1 LLKNVEF
8 MISDPNSPKKLSAN
22 EGIKERS
29 NFLRGTIL
37 ESLSDESTGCISADD
52 AQLTKFHGTYMQDDR
67 DKRASLIKEKKE
79 KAYSFMIRVR
89 VPGGVCTPAQ
99 WLGIDELADKFGESS
114 LKLTTRQ
121 AFQLYGILKK
131 NLKQTMKEINDTLL
145 DTLAACG
152 DVNRNVM
159 SPANPFESKLHQQA
173 LDVAQQIHDHLT
185 PKTSSYAEI
194 WLDGEKKG
202 AVGEEEEEPIY
213 GKTYLPRKFKIAVA
227 LPPRNDVDVF
237 SNCLG
242 FVGIPE
248 GDKVIGY
255 NVLVGGGLGMT
266 HGKTATYPRLADVI
280 GFCSPE
286 QVVQVAEE
294 IVKIQRDHGDRS
306 DRRHARMKYTVEDKG
321 PDWILEELNRRL
333 GWSLEKA
340 RDFEFDS
347 TTDRYGWTQDAD
359 GKWAYGLFVEGG
371 RLRASGNNQGR
382 LALRKIAEEVPCQFR
397 LTANQNVIIARVDQ
411 ANKQRVEDILRDFGV
426 TLPDQLSGIRL
437 NSIACTALPT
447 CSLAL
452 AESERY
458 LPKLVDELETIIDG
472 LGLRDQSI
480 AIRST
485 GCPNGCGR
493 PYLGE
498 IGLVGKAPGKYNLY
512 LGAGLD
518 GTRLNKLYRPA
529 ISHEEIV
536 QELTPVLEDFAS
548 NRETDERF
556 GDFCI
561 RQGYVQ
567 ATLEGSDFHD

>member
-1 LLKNVEF
+1 

-37 ESLSDESTGCISADD
+37 ESLSDESTGSISADD

-67 DKRASLIKEKKE
+67 DLRASLIKEKKE
-79 KAYSFMIRVR
+79 KAFSFMIRVR

-99 WLGIDELADKFGESS
+99 WLGIDDLADKFGESS

-159 SPANPFESKLHQQA
+159 SPANPFESQLHQQA
-173 LDVAQQIHDHLT
+173 LDVAQKIHDHLT
-185 PKTSSYAEI
+185 PRTSAYAEI
-194 WLDGEKKG
+194 WLDGEKKS

-242 FVGIPE
+242 FVGIPQ

-333 GWSLEKA
+333 GWSLGKA
-340 RDFEFDS
+340 RDFQFDS

-371 RLRASGNNQGR
+371 RLRASGKNQGR
-382 LALRKIAEEVPCQFR
+382 LALRQIAEEVPCQFR
-397 LTANQNVIIARVDQ
+397 LTANQNVIIARID
-411 ANKQRVEDILRDFGV
+411 KEDKERVEGILRSHGV
-426 TLPDQLSGIRL
+426 VLPDQLSGIRL

-458 LPKLVDELETIIDG
+458 LPKLIDELETIIDG
-472 LGLRDQSI
+472 LGLREQSI

-518 GTRLNKLYRPA
+518 GTRLNKLYLPA

-536 QELTPVLEDFAS
+536 QELTPVLQDFAS

-561 RQGYVQ
+561 RKGYVQ
-567 ATLEGSDFHD
+567 ATREGSDFHD

>member
-1 LLKNVEF
+1 

-37 ESLSDESTGCISADD
+37 ESLFDESTGSISADD

-99 WLGIDELADKFGESS
+99 WLGIDQLADKFGESS

-242 FVGIPE
+242 FVGVPE

-411 ANKQRVEDILRDFGV
+411 ANKERVEDILREFGV

-458 LPKLVDELETIIDG
+458 LPKLIDELETIIDG
-472 LGLRDQSI
+472 LGLIDQSI

-536 QELTPVLEDFAS
+536 QELTPVLENFAT
-548 NRETDERF
+548 NREPDERF

-561 RQGYVQ
+561 RKGYVQ
-567 ATLEGSDFHD
+567 ATVEGSDFHD

>member
-1 LLKNVEF
+1 

-37 ESLSDESTGCISADD
+37 ESLSDESTGSISADD

-67 DKRASLIKEKKE
+67 DLRASLIKEKKE
-79 KAYSFMIRVR
+79 KAFSFMIRVR

-159 SPANPFESKLHQQA
+159 SPANPFESQLHQQA
-173 LDVAQQIHDHLT
+173 LDVAQKIHDHLT
-185 PKTSSYAEI
+185 PKTSAYAEI
-194 WLDGEKKG
+194 WLDGEKKS

-340 RDFEFDS
+340 KDFEFDS

-371 RLRASGNNQGR
+371 RLRASGKNQGR

-397 LTANQNVIIARVDQ
+397 LTANQNVIIARIDQ
-411 ANKQRVEDILRDFGV
+411 GDKERVEGILRSHGV
-426 TLPDQLSGIRL
+426 ILPDQLSGIRL

-458 LPKLVDELETIIDG
+458 LPKLVDELETIIGD

-536 QELTPVLEDFAS
+536 QELTPVLQDFAS
-548 NRETDERF
+548 NREPDERF

-561 RQGYVQ
+561 RKGYVQ
-567 ATLEGSDFHD
+567 ETQEGSDFHD

>member
-1 LLKNVEF
+1 
-8 MISDPNSPKKLSAN
+8 MISDPNVPKKLSAN

-37 ESLSDESTGCISADD
+37 ESLSDESTGAISADD

-67 DKRASLIKEKKE
+67 DKRAALIKEKKE

-99 WLGIDELADKFGESS
+99 WIGIDELADKFGEST

-121 AFQLYGILKK
+121 AFQLYGILKR

-159 SPANPFESKLHQQA
+159 SPANPFESALHQQA
-173 LDVAQQIHDHLT
+173 LEVAQKIHDHLT
-185 PKTSSYAEI
+185 PQTSAYAEI
-194 WLDGEKKG
+194 WLDGEKAG
-202 AVGEEEEEPIY
+202 AVGEEKEEPIY

-242 FVGIPE
+242 FVGIPD
-248 GDKVIGY
+248 GDKIIGY

-266 HGKTATYPRLADVI
+266 HGKTTTYPRLADII
-280 GFCSPE
+280 GFCLPE

-294 IVKIQRDHGDRS
+294 VVKIQRDFGDRT

-321 PDWILEELNRRL
+321 ADWILEELNRRL
-333 GWSLEKA
+333 GWNLEKPK
-340 RDFEFDS
+340 ECNFDS
-347 TTDRYGWTQDAD
+347 TTDRYGWTEDHD

-371 RLRASGNNQGR
+371 RLRDEEGSRGR
-382 LALRKIAEEVPCQFR
+382 VALRKIAEEVSCQFR
-397 LTANQNVIIARVDQ
+397 LTANQNVVIARVDPSEKEKVDQ
-411 ANKQRVEDILRDFGV
+411 ILTEFGM
-426 TLPDQLSGIRL
+426 TLPEELSGIRL

-458 LPKLVDELETIIDG
+458 LPKLVDELESIIDG
-472 LGLRDQSI
+472 LGLRNQSI

-529 ISHEEIV
+529 ITHEEIV
-536 QELTPVLEDFAS
+536 NELRPVLEDFAA
-548 NRETDERF
+548 NRSENERF

-561 RQGYVQ
+561 RKEYVK
-567 ATLEGSDFHD
+567 ATIEGSDFHE

>member
-1 LLKNVEF
+1 
-8 MISDPNSPKKLSAN
+8 MISDPNKPKKLSAN

-29 NFLRGTIL
+29 DFLRGTIL
-37 ESLSDESTGCISADD
+37 ESLSDDSTGAISADD

-67 DKRASLIKEKKE
+67 DLRASLIKEKKE

-99 WLGIDELADKFGESS
+99 WLGIDKLADKFGESS

-121 AFQLYGILKK
+121 AFQLYGVLKR

-159 SPANPFESKLHQQA
+159 SPANPFESQLHQQA
-173 LDVAQQIHDHLT
+173 LDVAQKIHDHLT
-185 PKTSSYAEI
+185 PQTSAYAEI
-194 WLDGEKKG
+194 WLDGEKKS
-202 AVGEEEEEPIY
+202 AVGEVEPIY

-248 GDKVIGY
+248 GDKVTGY

-280 GFCSPE
+280 GFCSPD

-340 RDFEFDS
+340 KDFQFDS

-371 RLRASGNNQGR
+371 RLRSSGSNQGR
-382 LALRKIAEEVPCQFR
+382 LALRKIAEEITCQFR
-397 LTANQNVIIARVDQ
+397 LTANQNVMIARVDQ
-411 ANKQRVEDILRDFGV
+411 ADKEKVEKILNDYGV
-426 TLPDQLSGIRL
+426 NLPDKLSGLRL

-458 LPKLVDELETIIDG
+458 LPKLVDELELIIDE
-472 LGLRDQSI
+472 LNLRDESI

-529 ISHEEIV
+529 VTHEEIV
-536 QELTPVLEDFAS
+536 AELRPVLQDFATERK
-548 NRETDERF
+548 NGERF

-561 RQGYVQ
+561 RKGYVQ
-567 ATLEGSDFHD
+567 PTTEGANFHD

>member
-1 LLKNVEF
+1 
-8 MISDPNSPKKLSAN
+8 MISDPNKPKKLSAN

-29 NFLRGTIL
+29 NFLRGTIS
-37 ESLSDESTGCISADD
+37 ESLSDDSTGAISAED

-89 VPGGVCTPAQ
+89 VPGGVCTPSQ
-99 WLGIDELADKFGESS
+99 WIGIDKLADKFGEST

-121 AFQLYGILKK
+121 AFQLYGVLKR

-159 SPANPFESKLHQQA
+159 SPANPFESSLHQQA
-173 LDVAQQIHDHLT
+173 LDVAQNLHDHLT
-185 PKTSSYAEI
+185 PQTSSYAEI
-194 WLDGEKKG
+194 WLDGEKQG
-202 AVGEEEEEPIY
+202 EIGEESEEPIY

-242 FVGIPE
+242 FVGIPDGE
-248 GDKVIGY
+248 KVVGY
-255 NVLVGGGLGMT
+255 NVLIGGGLGMT
-266 HGKTATYPRLADVI
+266 HGKTTTYPRLADVI
-280 GFCSPE
+280 GFCSPD

-294 IVKIQRDHGDRS
+294 VVKIQRDFGDRT
-306 DRRHARMKYTVEDKG
+306 DRRHARMKYTIEDRG
-321 PDWILEELNRRL
+321 ADWMLEELNRRL
-333 GWSLEKA
+333 GWELQESRE
-340 RDFEFDS
+340 FNFDS
-347 TTDRYGWTQDAD
+347 TTDRYGWTEDAD

-371 RLRASGNNQGR
+371 RLRDEEGSRGR
-382 LALRKIAEEVPCQFR
+382 VALRKIAEEISCQFR
-397 LTANQNVIIARVDQ
+397 LTANQNVIIARV
-411 ANKQRVEDILRDFGV
+411 AAEDKEKLVGILSDHGM
-426 TLPDQLSGIRL
+426 TLPDELSGIRL

-458 LPKLVDELETIIDG
+458 LPQLVDELESIIDR
-472 LGLRDQSI
+472 LGLRRESI

-529 ISHEEIV
+529 ITHEEIV
-536 QELTPVLEDFAS
+536 DELRPVLEDFAA
-548 NRETDERF
+548 NRDPEERF

-561 RQGYVQ
+561 RKNYVN
-567 ATLEGSDFHD
+567 ATVKGSDFHE

>member
-1 LLKNVEF
+1 
-8 MISDPNSPKKLSAN
+8 MISDPNTPKKLSAN

-37 ESLSDESTGCISADD
+37 DSLADESTGAISSED

-67 DKRASLIKEKKE
+67 DKRAALLKEKKE
-79 KAYSFMIRVR
+79 KAFSFMIRVR

-99 WLGIDELADKFGESS
+99 WLGIDALADKFGESS

-121 AFQLYGILKK
+121 AFQLYGVLKK

-159 SPANPFESKLHQQA
+159 SPANPFESKLHAQA
-173 LDVAQQIHDHLT
+173 LDVAQRIHDHLT
-185 PKTSSYAEI
+185 PRTSAYAEI
-194 WLDGEKKG
+194 WMDGEKRSSIG
-202 AVGEEEEEPIY
+202 VEEEEPIY

-227 LPPRNDVDVF
+227 LPPRNDVDVY

-242 FVGIPE
+242 FVGIAE
-248 GDKVIGY
+248 GDKIVGY

-294 IVKIQRDHGDRS
+294 VVKIQRDHGDRS

-321 PDWILEELNRRL
+321 PTWILGELNRRL
-333 GWSLEKA
+333 GWNLDEA
-340 RDFEFDS
+340 REFKFDS
-347 TTDRYGWTQDAD
+347 TTDRYGWTEDTD

-371 RLRASGNNQGR
+371 RLKASGDNMGR
-382 LALRKIAEEVPCQFR
+382 LALRKIAEEIPCQFR
-397 LTANQNVIIARVDQ
+397 LTANQNVVIARVDQ
-411 ANKQRVEDILRDFGV
+411 DNKEKVETILDQFKIS
-426 TLPDQLSGIRL
+426 LPNQLSGLRL

-458 LPKLVDELETIIDG
+458 LPRLIDELELIIG
-472 LGLRDQSI
+472 KLGLKEESI

-529 ISHEEIV
+529 ITHEEIIS
-536 QELTPVLEDFAS
+536 ELTPILEDFAS
-548 NRETDERF
+548 SRNHEERF

-561 RQGYVQ
+561 RKGYVQ
-567 ATLEGSDFHD
+567 ATREGCDFHE

>member
-1 LLKNVEF
+1 
-8 MISDPNSPKKLSAN
+8 M
-22 EGIKERS
+22 
-29 NFLRGTIL
+29 
-37 ESLSDESTGCISADD
+37 
-52 AQLTKFHGTYMQDDR
+52 
-67 DKRASLIKEKKE
+67 
-79 KAYSFMIRVR
+79 
-89 VPGGVCTPAQ
+89 
-99 WLGIDELADKFGESS
+99 
-114 LKLTTRQ
+114 TTRQ

-159 SPANPFESKLHQQA
+159 SPANPFESQLHQQA
-173 LDVAQQIHDHLT
+173 LDVAQKIHDHLT
-185 PKTSSYAEI
+185 PRTSAYAEI
-194 WLDGEKKG
+194 WLDGEKKS

-371 RLRASGNNQGR
+371 RLRASGKNQGR
-382 LALRKIAEEVPCQFR
+382 LALRQIAEEVPCQFR
-397 LTANQNVIIARVDQ
+397 LTANQNVIIARIDQ
-411 ANKQRVEDILRDFGV
+411 EDKERVEGILRSHGV
-426 TLPDQLSGIRL
+426 VLPDQLSGIRL

-472 LGLRDQSI
+472 LGLETNPSLFV
-480 AIRST
+480 
-485 GCPNGCGR
+485 P
-493 PYLGE
+493 
-498 IGLVGKAPGKYNLY
+498 LVVRMDVVAHILE
-512 LGAGLD
+512 
-518 GTRLNKLYRPA
+518 KL
-529 ISHEEIV
+529 V
-536 QELTPVLEDFAS
+536 
-548 NRETDERF
+548 
-556 GDFCI
+556 
-561 RQGYVQ
+561 
-567 ATLEGSDFHD
+567 